1 MISNNFDF
9 NFQYMVRAVGMGIS
23 FRWNYCDHEL
33 SPHEK
38 RADKDIQCICNQFL
52 RPGSFDMR
60 RKTHM
65 RLILIYLYY
74 CISTVFSK
82 SEKLKYKS

>member
-38 RADKDIQCICNQFL
+38 RADKDIQCICNQCL
-52 RPGSFDMR
+52 RPGSFDMCR
-60 RKTHM
+60 QDPYEIDIDL
-65 RLILIYLYY
+65 LISLYIYS
-74 CISTVFSK
+74 IQQK
-82 SEKLKYKS
+82 